1 MILGLPLPIR
11 EKELVDLQATPTGR
25 AHEER
30 FQGKLQSFPIYRVR
44 LELPKYRLE
53 NGRTSA
59 AQRDWLSKQKKSKDF
74 FDPSKAENDE
84 VQEAQHQI
92 LIAMA
97 SSSDKEKDLFRFF
110 SKREQEKPLIL
121 DASGFVINGNRR
133 LATYREI
140 HENEPSRFTH
150 VDVILLPKCD
160 PKDIDE
166 LEVHL
171 QVEKDIKQE
180 YSWISLAYAIRL
192 KIDTQQYSEEQV
204 AEIFQMSLKEVRQSL
219 EKLTLAEEYLSS
231 RGKEGQYLELEK
243 TEFAF
248 QQLQKAR
255 PKVGE
260 SSARQK
266 LFCEVAYRLIDT
278 REGDRVYAAI
288 PDALVV
294 LDDIRS
300 TLEKETLGPEIAAKR
315 VEIAK
320 AADKDLF
327 GNLKSQDIED
337 LAVFQALR
345 ESQNSKAV
353 HEVIQNAIEA
363 QKDRERSEKR
373 GNSAL
378 DAIRA
383 ANTALNNAVNAL
395 GTQASTA
402 GIEEQLTEIDQ
413 NVGKIRMWLSKG
425 GNARD

>member
-11 EKELVDLQATPTGR
+11 EKELADVQVAPTSR

-30 FQGKLQSFPIYRVR
+30 FQGRLQSFPIYRVR

-59 AQRDWLSKQKKSKDF
+59 AQRDWLSKQKKPKDF

-92 LIAMA
+92 LTTMA
-97 SSSDKEKDLFRFF
+97 ASTDKEKDLFHFF
-110 SKREQEKPLIL
+110 SKREQERPLIL

-133 LATYREI
+133 LATFREI
-140 HENEPSRFTH
+140 HEKNPARFSH
-150 VDVILLPKCD
+150 VDVIILPKCD

-171 QVEKDIKQE
+171 QVERDIKQE

-192 KIDTQQYSEEQV
+192 KIDTKQYSEEQV
-204 AEIFQMSLKEVRQSL
+204 AQIFQMTVREVRQSL

-248 QQLQKAR
+248 LQLQKAR
-255 PKVGE
+255 LKVGE

-266 LFCEVAYRLIDT
+266 LFSEIAYRLIDT

-294 LDDIRS
+294 LDDIR
-300 TLEKETLGPEIAAKR
+300 TALEKEVLGSQIAAKR
-315 VEIAK
+315 EDIAK
-320 AADKDLF
+320 PSDQDLF
-327 GNLKSQDIED
+327 GSPKTQDIED

-345 ESQNSKAV
+345 ESKDPKAV
-353 HEVIQNAIEA
+353 HEVIQNAIDA
-363 QKDRERSEKR
+363 QKERERAEKR
-373 GNSAL
+373 GNTSA

-383 ANTALNNAVNAL
+383 ASTALNNAVNAL
-395 GTQASTA
+395 ATQASTE
-402 GIEEQLTEIDQ
+402 GIEAQLKEIDQ
-413 NVGKIRMWLSKG
+413 NLTKIRAWLGKG